1 MVSVFSFAKQSRY
14 FFFVFTKQ
22 LIIIA
27 VAALFGAF
35 IGSQR
40 LTKWLLHRSS
50 NSHNSFAREL
60 LLDSQTEKTN
70 LHLPKGKKGKGI
82 N

>member
-14 FFFVFTKQ
+14 FFFFVFTEQ

-35 IGSQR
+35 VGSQR
-40 LTKWLLHRSS
+40 LTRWLLHRSS

-60 LLDSQTEKTN
+60 LLDS
-70 LHLPKGKKGKGI
+70 
-82 N
+82 